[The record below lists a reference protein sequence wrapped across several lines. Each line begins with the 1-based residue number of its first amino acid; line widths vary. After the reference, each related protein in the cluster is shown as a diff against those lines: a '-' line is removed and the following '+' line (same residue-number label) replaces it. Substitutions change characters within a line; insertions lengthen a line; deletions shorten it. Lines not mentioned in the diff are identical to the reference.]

1 MNFQRGKKHEEME
14 LNLVPLIDV
23 LLVIIIFLV
32 VSTTFSRFSELK
44 INLPTAEANSPDKKP
59 NVINVSITAEGLY
72 AINDNPLPN
81 KSLESIIEALKNSA
95 KGEKEI
101 PVIINEDAKCEHQS
115 VINVMEASR
124 QAGLTHIT
132 FSTKV
137 NQTLK
142 GFSFSWPNG
151 KKY

>member
-1 MNFQRGKKHEEME
+1 MNFQRGKKHEDLE

-44 INLPTAEANSPDKKP
+44 INLPNAEANSPDKKP
-59 NVINVSITAEGLY
+59 NVINVSITADGVYSVNETQ
-72 AINDNPLPN
+72 LPN
-81 KSLESIIEALKNSA
+81 KNLESIIAALKNSS
-95 KGEKEI
+95 KGEKEV
-101 PVIINEDAKCEHQS
+101 PVIINADAKCEHQL

-132 FSTKV
+132 FSTKI
-137 NQTLK
+137 N
-142 GFSFSWPNG
+142 
-151 KKY
+151 

>member
-1 MNFQRGKKHEEME
+1 MNFQRGKKHEDLE

-59 NVINVSITAEGLY
+59 NVINVSITADGVYSVNETQLPSKNLE
-72 AINDNPLPN
+72 AIVA
-81 KSLESIIEALKNSA
+81 ALKNSS
-95 KGEKEI
+95 KGEKEV
-101 PVIINEDAKCEHQS
+101 PVIINADAKCEHQS

-132 FSTKV
+132 FSTKI
-137 NQTLK
+137 TKPLRLAA
-142 GFSFSWPNG
+142 
-151 KKY
+151 Y